1 MITKTEIH
9 RGFVG
14 EKKGWAF
21 SIYFDNLP
29 YPNLISA
36 IYKTKR
42 EIKEQLQR
50 YLDTGKYD
58 TYGTAE

>member
-1 MITKTEIH
+1 MITKTRIH
-9 RGFVG
+9 KSFVG
-14 EKKGWAF
+14 DKEGWAF
-21 SIYFDNLP
+21 SIYYDNRP

-50 YLDTGKYD
+50 YLDTGQFD